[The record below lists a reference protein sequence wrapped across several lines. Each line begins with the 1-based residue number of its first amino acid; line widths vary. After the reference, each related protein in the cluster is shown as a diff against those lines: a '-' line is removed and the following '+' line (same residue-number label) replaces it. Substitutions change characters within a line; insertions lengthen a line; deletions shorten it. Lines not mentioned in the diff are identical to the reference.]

1 MEVVYVVPI
10 GAEEKEKEL
19 GLWLRLK
26 GCCVLETEGVL
37 IFDDERNAKLR
48 HSLVGLSDSVWVC
61 EGWKNDE
68 KAKLDIAVA
77 KSFGKKVHFVSK
89 QWSLRSGKVAD
100 CDLITEN
107 GEGEGE

>member
-10 GAEEKEKEL
+10 GAEEKEQEL

-37 IFDDERNAKLR
+37 VFDDERNAKLR

-61 EGWKNDE
+61 DGWKNDE

-89 QWSLRSGKVAD
+89 QWSLRNGKVAD

-107 GEGEGE
+107 GGGEGE